1 MGGKTSKKIGRIA
14 PAVQSNMVPL
24 VNNVH
29 ATRDELQT
37 VFCEITKI
45 AMNDL
50 MNAAKKIKDV
60 NHQDNLGELWKNI
73 QRIKRQNIIADIL
86 TILTDPTMNEDG
98 EDLDNIVQL
107 LITYIDIIGI
117 LIRRKT
123 LVLAASVIASEASR
137 IGLCIAIVA
146 RAPTAATNC

>member
-50 MNAAKKIKDV
+50 
-60 NHQDNLGELWKNI
+60 
-73 QRIKRQNIIADIL
+73 
-86 TILTDPTMNEDG
+86 
-98 EDLDNIVQL
+98 
-107 LITYIDIIGI
+107 
-117 LIRRKT
+117 
-123 LVLAASVIASEASR
+123 
-137 IGLCIAIVA
+137 
-146 RAPTAATNC
+146 